1 MNNIEIRIDKR
12 IELVSVLLLLTGYED
27 DYVLDECK
35 HNKEYRQEIF
45 DYFKNCK
52 NKKAVVLLEKWL
64 AKIKFGGTGVVGTV
78 CPFALLFDDNW
89 NFHVECDEFY
99 NKKHWLDLSKTIKTF
114 VEESGFEKFYA
125 NHKTFYQSLIDNAK
139 DTVQI
144 EKTEKFLTKF
154 YGEDFANKP
163 KHILNLTLIITNVGY
178 GLTTYLNE
186 DFCIFALNSSA
197 KRFYFIGAE
206 EGGSTAV
213 HEFSHPI
220 INPLVDKYCNYEK
233 DFYSDIKDIM
243 QQIGYPWDD
252 PAAIT
257 IEHIARSLQVLFL
270 KTMFKNEPKFA
281 LTKLD
286 QVVNNAGFKYAPLFV
301 TGLESFYKNKRKY
314 KNFEEYLPILLNYVK
329 NNKDLVDKIKPL

>member
-1 MNNIEIRIDKR
+1 MSNIEIRIDKR

-52 NKKAVVLLEKWL
+52 NKKAVVLLKKWL
-64 AKIKFGGTGVVGTV
+64 SKIKFDGTGVVGTV
-78 CPFALLFDDNW
+78 CPFALLFDDEW

-99 NKKHWLDLSKTIKTF
+99 NKKHWLDLAKTIKTF

-186 DFCIFALNSSA
+186 DFCICSIDSKGKEL
-197 KRFYFIGAE
+197 RFIGTERGA
-206 EGGSTAV
+206 SRAV

-220 INPLVDKYCNYEK
+220 INPLVEKYCDYKK
-233 DFYSDIKDIM
+233 DFYKSISARM
-243 QQIGYPWDD
+243 SQLGYNGNY
-252 PAAIT
+252 PAGIT
-257 IEHIARSLQVLFL
+257 MEHIARAMQVLYI
-270 KTMFKNEPKFA
+270 KIAFKNKPEMA
-281 LTKLD
+281 NAQLR
-286 QVVNNAGFKYAPLFV
+286 QVVDGAGFKYAPLFV
-301 TGLESFYKNKRKY
+301 ESLEEFYNNRAKY